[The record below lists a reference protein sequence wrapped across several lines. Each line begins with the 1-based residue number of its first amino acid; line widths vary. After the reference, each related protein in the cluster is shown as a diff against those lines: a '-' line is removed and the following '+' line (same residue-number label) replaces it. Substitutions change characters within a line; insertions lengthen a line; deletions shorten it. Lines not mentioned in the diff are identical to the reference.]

1 MIFKR
6 LPGVF
11 PGQPSFYLKFNIRF
25 FILPALEPV
34 IYPTLPP
41 TKLPIEPSIAPIA
54 VPIAVPFA
62 VPFAMAINPA
72 VVDMVVSSIFS
83 IPSWTDSSLVAA
95 FPKIFIFSIFYLAFL
110 CDSLNFSNILFSIL
124 DTRTC
129 DIPRTSE
136 TCV

>member
-54 VPIAVPFA
+54 VPIA

-124 DTRTC
+124 DTCTC

>member
-34 IYPTLPP
+34 IYPTLPQ
-41 TKLPIEPSIAPIA
+41 TKLPIEPSIAPI
-54 VPIAVPFA
+54 A

-124 DTRTC
+124 DTCTC